1 MKAWKNSGS
10 IGDGDLPAPKA
21 YGQMAGPA
29 ALRDPLWGTAIVPSA
44 AETKLLRTNALRR
57 LHFVRHAGPAA
68 LHTQHTSS
76 RLQHTLGVFALIAHF
91 APDWPELRAA
101 ALLHDV
107 GHGPFSHA
115 LEGIGGFDHHRRS
128 EEVLHSPEIRQA
140 LDGLNAAEVFDLI
153 QGLRPNPLRNGE
165 RVLHADH
172 LDSWVRSAASFGIL
186 PKPAPELLRGYRLSG
201 SYLEADRDT
210 AELTLRLIVHE
221 AEYHA
226 SADNI
231 GPVAVLRALTLRL
244 IEAGGLLPDR
254 LGDLADEGLLHMLR
268 QHPATAAETSRL
280 LERPHELAVVR
291 RGEPAPEGAYPHRLN
306 KLYLALPRV
315 AGGFRADE
323 LPSYA
328 RIAGL
333 NKLLGDYAVFWRE
346 EGEWA

>member
-1 MKAWKNSGS
+1 MKREKESECGMRP
-10 IGDGDLPAPKA
+10 GGA
-21 YGQMAGPA
+21 YGQMAGPN

-140 LDGLNAAEVFDLI
+140 LDGLNATEVFDLI

-201 SYLEADRDT
+201 SSYLEADQGT

-254 LGDLADEGLLHMLR
+254 LGDLADEGLLHVLR
-268 QHPATAAETSRL
+268 QHPATAAETARL

-306 KLYLALPRV
+306 KLYLAMPRV
-315 AGGFRADE
+315 AGGLRADE

-333 NKLLGDYAVFWRE
+333 SELLGDYAVFWRE